1 MVQLGND
8 TIFEYLLISV
18 PSTLLGVW
26 DTAVKKNRVP
36 NKADMNCNAFFEA
49 KYMTS
54 LVSVGK
60 ERASFVLGIVPNM
73 WHAHWVSW
81 YLQKPYEVGINYNF
95 IL

>member
-8 TIFEYLLISV
+8 TIFEYLPHKCAKYYSRCLRYCSE
-18 PSTLLGVW
+18 
-26 DTAVKKNRVP
+26 KNRVP
-36 NKADMNCNAFFEA
+36 KKADMYCNAFFEA

-73 WHAHWVSW
+73 
-81 YLQKPYEVGINYNF
+81 
-95 IL
+95 